1 MSGLGARLSAMNAEQ
16 VLAAVSA
23 GTIAVKHSVRRKK
36 TISVSRSH
44 GGYVVAVPARF
55 DISRSAA
62 DIGALIARLQRR
74 ADTAPRGDAELEA
87 LTAELNERYFDD
99 GITPTSVRWV
109 SNQHQRFASAT
120 SATGTIRVSDR
131 LREVPRW
138 VLETVL
144 VHELAHL
151 RVPDHSP
158 AFHALA
164 QRHPQAARAEDFL
177 SGFGYG
183 EAAALAGQR
192 LRPGGPGGG
201 QAGPA

>member
-1 MSGLGARLSAMNAEQ
+1 MNSEQ

-23 GTIAVKHSVRRKK
+23 GTIAVKHSARRKK

-55 DISRSAA
+55 DVTRNAA

-74 ADTAPRGDAELEA
+74 ADMAPRGDAELEA
-87 LTAELNERYFDD
+87 LAAELNERYFDD
-99 GITPTSVRWV
+99 GIAPSSVTWV
-109 SNQHQRFASAT
+109 SNQNQRFASAT
-120 SATGTIRVSDR
+120 SVTGMIRVSDR

-151 RVPDHSP
+151 RVPDHSR

-192 LRPGGPGGG
+192 LQSGGTGAAP
-201 QAGPA
+201 AGPA